1 MLKLLAQ
8 LRPRRQ
14 MLEVKTI
21 VVNPQK
27 QSQNCSN
34 CGEGVPKKLPER
46 THYCANCCVIID
58 HDLFA
63 EHDKRKCS
71 NKY

>member
-1 MLKLLAQ
+1 
-8 LRPRRQ
+8 

-21 VVNPQK
+21 AVNPQK

-46 THYCANCCVIID
+46 THSCANCRVIID
-58 HDLFA
+58 CDLFA

-71 NKY
+71 NKYQK